1 LKIEF
6 FYFFEMLT
14 ISAAKVQWEKAFY
27 EWHLHRT
34 TVTEVEEQIARK
46 KYLRTVQKA
55 AQRQHTG
62 SGSAFIV

>member
-1 LKIEF
+1 
-6 FYFFEMLT
+6 MLT
-14 ISAAKVQWEKAFY
+14 INVAKVQWEKAFY

-34 TVTEVEEQIARK
+34 TVTEVKEEIARK
-46 KYLRTVQKA
+46 EYLRTVQKA